1 MDPESESSS
10 SERCRMTSFRRA
22 LLLAYQSLGVVYG
35 DLSISPIYVFSN
47 TFSGKMMLH
56 VEDTEIMGVLSLAFW
71 TLTLIV
77 LFKYIIIVL
86 GADDNGE
93 GGTLALYSKLCSNS
107 KIGLINKQFNAQV
120 LVSSCE
126 SASNSTETSMLVGDG
141 VLTPTISVLAA
152 VSGIRVKVP
161 ELNEKYAI
169 FTACVILVG
178 LFALQH
184 YGTHRIG
191 FLFAP
196 VPICWLGC
204 IVTIGIYNILT
215 WNPLIMKALSPHYI
229 YKYFKDTGQDGWRS
243 LGGVVLCITGAEAM
257 FADLGHF
264 SKLSLRM
271 AFATLVYPSLVLA
284 YLGEAAYISKH
295 KENLQTSFYRS
306 IPGKS

>member
-1 MDPESESSS
+1 MREGKVGFKDREKWVSRTTISLLLSGEAASTPRLYTGETTLEEEECLLLSAVGRELRRKSG
-10 SERCRMTSFRRA
+10 FRRD
-22 LLLAYQSLGVVYG
+22 QFQVDGPRIRVVFVGEVPY
-35 DLSISPIYVFSN
+35 
-47 TFSGKMMLH
+47 
-56 VEDTEIMGVLSLAFW
+56 
-71 TLTLIV
+71 
-77 LFKYIIIVL
+77 

-141 VLTPTISVLAA
+141 VLTPTLSVLTA

-161 ELNEKYAI
+161 ELNE
-169 FTACVILVG
+169 
-178 LFALQH
+178 
-184 YGTHRIG
+184 
-191 FLFAP
+191 
-196 VPICWLGC
+196 
-204 IVTIGIYNILT
+204 
-215 WNPLIMKALSPHYI
+215 S
-229 YKYFKDTGQDGWRS
+229 
-243 LGGVVLCITGAEAM
+243 AEAM

-271 AFATLVYPSLVLA
+271 AFATLVYPSLVIA